1 MSACRKPAGNH
12 LFSYAISH
20 DGGDTFGPIS
30 LHPDLPTPVCMSALF
45 AHESGALLFSGPF
58 SQTVTADP
66 SCSHC
71 CCCSC
76 SSSFC
81 YDGSF
86 SEGTTEIQRRLV
98 RLQARENLTVLASL
112 DNGRSFTLSLSITT
126 GPSGYSALQC
136 GLPGRLDCAILYD
149 GMGGAGLLF
158 SRFAFADLKPFKS
171 DDTAAAHGGGRVRA
185 ADAAAHGGGE
195 RVRAADAAAV
205 QIGSRKQLL
214 VDRSLL
220 AECVGAAITL
230 QPLTQADE
238 AVLTPDAPCE
248 SSAQPSAPSRP

>member
-1 MSACRKPAGNH
+1 
-12 LFSYAISH
+12 
-20 DGGDTFGPIS
+20 
-30 LHPDLPTPVCMSALF
+30 
-45 AHESGALLFSGPF
+45 
-58 SQTVTADP
+58 
-66 SCSHC
+66 
-71 CCCSC
+71 
-76 SSSFC
+76 
-81 YDGSF
+81 
-86 SEGTTEIQRRLV
+86 
-98 RLQARENLTVLASL
+98 LQARENLTVLASL

-171 DDTAAAHGGGRVRA
+171 DDAAAAAHGGGRGRA
-185 ADAAAHGGGE
+185 ADAAAHGGE

-205 QIGSRKQLL
+205 RIGSRKQLL
-214 VDRSLL
+214 VDKSLL

-238 AVLTPDAPCE
+238 AILTPDAPCE
-248 SSAQPSAPSRP
+248 ASTQPSTFSAA